1 MTTTEARTAIY
12 STLLRCFVCF
22 TAEVVMAIAR
32 ETIPKE
38 TEAWRKAAIPWRP
51 KSRRAPP
58 QNTTTHPSSWLGLS
72 ARPGVA
78 HKPAG
83 KVDIVAAG
91 APPIT
96 RLEFDGNAMR
106 IVADDAPPEVVVP
119 ASRAESIALSDVL
132 K

>member
-1 MTTTEARTAIY
+1 M
-12 STLLRCFVCF
+12 LGF

-83 KVDIVAAG
+83 KVDDIVAAG

-119 ASRAESIALSDVL
+119 ASRAEPIAMSEVL

>member
-1 MTTTEARTAIY
+1 M
-12 STLLRCFVCF
+12 LGF

-78 HKPAG
+78 HNPAG
-83 KVDIVAAG
+83 KVDIAAAG

-119 ASRAESIALSDVL
+119 ASRAEPIAMSEVL